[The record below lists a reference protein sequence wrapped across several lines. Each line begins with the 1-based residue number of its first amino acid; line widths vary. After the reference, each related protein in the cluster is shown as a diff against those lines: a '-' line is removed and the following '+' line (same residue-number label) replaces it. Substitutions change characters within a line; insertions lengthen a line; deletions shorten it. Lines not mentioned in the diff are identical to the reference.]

1 MVMLQTGKNILVV
14 WLLLWAAPARSQP
27 AVDSVRS
34 LLSVDTLKPEKRID
48 VLNKLAALM
57 RLASP
62 EQSLQFANDAL
73 QTSKTIGYEKGVCDA
88 LNTLALYYWVR
99 SAPEKGLEL
108 GLQALSKSTAIGH
121 REGMMNSNL
130 VLGVL
135 YKDLDE
141 LEKAEEFTDTGL
153 ALAEALKHREGISRA
168 YNALGNYARMR
179 GDAQEALRLYNKGLS
194 YLDETNYNHGED
206 VIISLLLNNI
216 ARHYI
221 NTDQERP
228 LAKQHLEK
236 SLLIAVAFKNKTGEL
251 QTRTRMGEWHTNAG
265 NYWEAESQFDLCE
278 KLARTLSYPGALME
292 VYKDKA
298 LLKEKEGKIHEAEAY
313 ELKYLRLKDSLF
325 TEEKSKQ
332 IARMVAR
339 YETAKKD
346 QTIRLLRQEKE
357 IQRVWQV
364 LSVTV
369 VVLVVGAAIFIY
381 RLQRARALRTRQLLE
396 TEKVLN
402 LKLKEMDKLKSGFFA
417 NISHEFR
424 TPLTLILAPIE
435 NELKRKVSA
444 ESKESM
450 TLIRRNANRLL
461 QLVNQLLDLSKLE
474 SGKMEL
480 RVQQNQ
486 LKQLLALLS
495 ASFESLLANKKITFV
510 KKIDIPDRL
519 YWCDQDKVEKIIT
532 NLLSNAFKFTPAH
545 GAVTLTAGIVDQGYL
560 QITVSDTGNG
570 IAREDQA
577 SIFLPF
583 YQVRQ
588 DHHVQQG
595 TGLGLPLV
603 KELTRL
609 HHGTIEVSSE
619 PGKGASFVVRLP
631 IAKHLFPED
640 QLIVDSSDG
649 VWNDMIHAN
658 APQPDD
664 RVVHAGHET
673 WFDNRDAILVADDH
687 ADLRQF
693 ISGTLQRSGY
703 AVLTASDGKEAMD
716 LALKFVPSLVLSDL
730 MMPRMDGLELT
741 KKMKAD
747 ERTSHI
753 PVILLTAKNEQ
764 QSRLDGWGT
773 GADDYL
779 IKPFSPDELLAR
791 ITNLIEQ
798 RKRLSKK
805 FGERMAAL
813 PAQASVQSLDD
824 RFLARARGVVESN
837 LEDYTFTVERMAEEM
852 NLSRTQLLRKLKAL
866 TDLSP
871 TDFIK
876 DIRLKRAA
884 HLIRHKAD
892 TITQIGYAVG
902 FNDQSY
908 FTKCFKKQFGV
919 TPSEFAVENN
929 H

>member
-1 MVMLQTGKNILVV
+1 MMHRIRKNTILVG
-14 WLLLWAAPARSQP
+14 LLLWAASVRSQP
-27 AVDSVRS
+27 AVDSIRH
-34 LLSVDTLKPEKRID
+34 LLSIETLQPEKRID
-48 VLNKLAALM
+48 VLNKLAALV

-73 QTSKTIGYEKGVCDA
+73 KASEAIHYEKGACDA
-88 LNTLALYYWVR
+88 LNTLALYYWVK
-99 SAPEKGLEL
+99 SMPEKGLEL
-108 GLQALSKSTAIGH
+108 GMTALSKSTLIDH
-121 REGMMNSNL
+121 REGMMHANL
-130 VLGVL
+130 VMGSL
-135 YKDLDE
+135 YKELDE
-141 LEKAEEFTDTGL
+141 RKKAEDFTNNGLVL
-153 ALAEALKHREGISRA
+153 ALALHHREGISRA
-168 YNALGNYARMR
+168 YNALGNYARMQ
-179 GDAQEALRLYNKGLS
+179 GNAQEALRLYKTGLS

-216 ARHYI
+216 ARQYI
-221 NTDQERP
+221 EKDQERA
-228 LAKQHLEK
+228 LTRQYLEK
-236 SLLIAVAFKNKTGEL
+236 SIVIATAFKNKAGEL
-251 QTRTRMGEWHTNAG
+251 QARVRMGELHMNSG
-265 NYWEAESQFDLCE
+265 NYKLAETQFDIAE
-278 KLARTLSYPGALME
+278 KIATALSYPAALME
-292 VYKDKA
+292 VYKDKG
-298 LLKEKEGKIHEAEAY
+298 LLKKKEGNLQEAQAC
-313 ELKYLRLKDSLF
+313 ELNYLKLKDSLF
-325 TEEKSKQ
+325 SEEKGRQ
-332 IARMVAR
+332 IARLESR

-346 QTIRLLRQEKE
+346 QTIRLLQQEKE
-357 IQRVWQV
+357 IQWIWQIV
-364 LSVTV
+364 SVSVALLLMGVTF
-369 VVLVVGAAIFIY
+369 FIY
-381 RLQRARALRTRQLLE
+381 RLQHSRASKTRQLLE
-396 TEKVLN
+396 TEKLLN

-486 LKQLLALLS
+486 LKQLLALLT
-495 ASFESLLANKKITFV
+495 ASFDSLLTNKKIGFV
-510 KKIDIPDRL
+510 KNIDIPDRL

-532 NLLSNAFKFTPAH
+532 NLLSNAFKFTPPN
-545 GAVTLTAGIVDQGYL
+545 GTVTLTTVIEEDSYL
-560 QITVSDTGNG
+560 AITVSDTGNG
-570 IAREDQA
+570 IPADEQS

-588 DHHVQQG
+588 DHHVQPG

-609 HHGTIEVSSE
+609 HQGTIRVHSE
-619 PGKGASFVVRLP
+619 PGKGASFVVRIP
-631 IAKHLFPED
+631 VSKKLFSDE

-649 VWNDMIHAN
+649 VWDELVPSHAHL
-658 APQPDD
+658 ADD
-664 RVVHAGHET
+664 RIAQGGHET
-673 WFDNRDAILVADDH
+673 LFENREAILVADDH
-687 ADLRQF
+687 ADLREF
-693 ISGTLQRSGY
+693 ISGTLQRNGY
-703 AVLTASDGKEAMD
+703 AVLTASDGKEAME
-716 LALKFVPSLVLSDL
+716 LAIKFVPSLVLSDL
-730 MMPRMDGLELT
+730 MMPRMDGIELT
-741 KKMKAD
+741 KKLKED

-764 QSRLDGWGT
+764 QSKVDGWKT

-791 ITNLIEQ
+791 ISNLIEQ
-798 RKRLSKK
+798 RKRLSQK
-805 FGERMAAL
+805 FGERMFAS
-813 PAQASVQSLDD
+813 PAQARVQSLDD
-824 RFLARARGVVESN
+824 KFLARAHGVVESN

-884 HLIRHKAD
+884 HLIQHKAD

-902 FNDQSY
+902 FSDQSY

-919 TPSEFAVENN
+919 SPSEFALDQNRR
-929 H
+929 